1 MYIYLTLALHFFL
14 HDALPI
20 SFSIIF
26 QVEPAKS
33 FILKFL
39 TFRSPQE
46 TLDVHS
52 VFANACLFVDSI
64 LPSNAF
70 GFLAGCSPPRYSRS
84 PRCSQLLSLLRMVVR
99 SHRPRPFRGHSPR
112 HRAGFALGQKSA
124 NRRDKFGRESRRPAH
139 GSRAGNSRIFLGTRT
154 PHRGKCLARWQ
165 SRRLAADHLES

>member
-70 GFLAGCSPPRYSRS
+70 GFLAGCSPRS
-84 PRCSQLLSLLRMVVR
+84 EEHTSEL
-99 SHRPRPFRGHSPR
+99 
-112 HRAGFALGQKSA
+112 
-124 NRRDKFGRESRRPAH
+124 
-139 GSRAGNSRIFLGTRT
+139 
-154 PHRGKCLARWQ
+154 Q
-165 SRRLAADHLES
+165 SRRDIVCRLLLEKKKT